1 VCTHKELSEPLE
13 SHPAGALTALR
24 ILGPTTIQSGLL
36 PVYESLLTNLITS
49 FQDLQ
54 QQPNQP
60 DKSII
65 KKLNYGNQSLGLVR
79 LIGLDFIHLWQ
90 QTGGD
95 VSDSNVKNMYH
106 LLYSHFGDSVFL
118 PPSKQITFPLPAKD
132 SLKLPRAR
140 IRVRLVKKINGQ
152 GGQDRRFSSQQHPA
166 DNFSFLAD
174 MGMPSEIFEPC
185 GDFFGGQGGV
195 AGDTRLLDT
204 ARTVK
209 LSKSV
214 IESFPEAKPI
224 KVGPRLIRLSSPA
237 CTPMKIDTSRKKRL
251 PVKEKTV
258 ACTHMVTASKL
269 KFLTKSLSQSNY
281 IDLFSNFIL

>member
-1 VCTHKELSEPLE
+1 M
-13 SHPAGALTALR
+13 
-24 ILGPTTIQSGLL
+24 
-36 PVYESLLTNLITS
+36 TS

-60 DKSII
+60 DKSTI

-152 GGQDRRFSSQQHPA
+152 GRIH
-166 DNFSFLAD
+166 
-174 MGMPSEIFEPC
+174 IFIS
-185 GDFFGGQGGV
+185 
-195 AGDTRLLDT
+195 LL
-204 ARTVK
+204 
-209 LSKSV
+209 
-214 IESFPEAKPI
+214 
-224 KVGPRLIRLSSPA
+224 
-237 CTPMKIDTSRKKRL
+237 
-251 PVKEKTV
+251 
-258 ACTHMVTASKL
+258 
-269 KFLTKSLSQSNY
+269 LTKLC
-281 IDLFSNFIL
+281 F